1 MNGSNSTMKIV
12 VVAGIVFVI
21 LYILF
26 NTDITKKTRG
36 DKTKIEIKTHLDVD
50 ANGCSDANSSVCADE
65 DHAGLVDVDGVEV
78 EATEQA

>member
-36 DKTKIEIKTHLDVD
+36 DKTKIEIKTHMDVD
-50 ANGCSDANSSVCADE
+50 ANGCSDACTDE

-78 EATEQA
+78 EATEQV